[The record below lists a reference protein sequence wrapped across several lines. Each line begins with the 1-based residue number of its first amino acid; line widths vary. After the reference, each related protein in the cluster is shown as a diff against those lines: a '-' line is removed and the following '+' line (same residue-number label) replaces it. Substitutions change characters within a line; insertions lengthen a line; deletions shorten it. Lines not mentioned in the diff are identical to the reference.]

1 MYVEEMGGIENLGQG
16 TLENYFDYQAFG
28 RDLAMDIV
36 MIEYNNGYLVKYY

>member
-1 MYVEEMGGIENLGQG
+1 MYVEEMGGIENIGQG
-16 TLENYFDYQAFG
+16 TLENYFDYKAFG